1 MDMGCW
7 QGIRFAMGK
16 SSRRVR
22 TERSVTAPAP
32 SPAAPRATALALAVF
47 VAATPLAFAPGLFLS
62 HDVMP
67 KVVFTLAGA
76 ALLLLLLQQWMPGAV
91 RLARSGAGKTF
102 LILLAAQAAS
112 LVISTVFSSAPGLS
126 LGGTTWRRFGTV
138 EQLATL
144 VIALAAAAVT
154 TLDRRWTVTLFRAVS
169 LGGVTASFYG
179 ICQYFG
185 ADPFLETA
193 LYKVEY
199 LGGIVRPPAT
209 MGHAIYFAGWLVPVA
224 LITAGCAATET
235 ERAWKWLHAATAS
248 LAVVAIFLSGT
259 RGALIATLVAGVF
272 LLIRAG
278 GESAGAMR
286 RHFGVAFAAVTVIL
300 IAVTLSPAGEGIR
313 HRLLQ
318 WRQDLGGPR
327 VSVWRESPAILIAHP
342 IVGTG
347 PETFG
352 EEFRRIE
359 SEKLSHTYPDFFNET
374 PHNVLIDAACAQ
386 GLPGLVILS
395 AVFWLGIFGPR
406 RDLTGTALEAAVLGI
421 FAGSMFASFSIVEAM
436 VLWVLVG
443 VGAACA
449 DDSVVAA
456 SETTPAPALLIP
468 ATVLAGCF
476 FFFAV
481 ILGVPDHRYAGVSD
495 AVAAK
500 DLDRAHEIYASANGW
515 SAGLPLAGYALYS
528 SQQYAVLARLLADTP
543 QASDAWALSRT
554 AAGEAERRGEQR
566 YSAAFQSSVLS
577 IAAGDLA
584 TAEAKARLSI
594 ALAPNWYRP
603 RVFLAQILQATGR
616 NQEAVME
623 QKRSVELG
631 ADRKY

>member
-1 MDMGCW
+1 
-7 QGIRFAMGK
+7 
-16 SSRRVR
+16 
-22 TERSVTAPAP
+22 
-32 SPAAPRATALALAVF
+32 
-47 VAATPLAFAPGLFLS
+47 
-62 HDVMP
+62 MP
-67 KVVFTLAGA
+67 KVVLILAGA
-76 ALLLLLLQQWMPGAV
+76 ALLLLLLQQWMSGAV
-91 RLARSGAGKTF
+91 RLARSRAAKTF
-102 LILLAAQAAS
+102 LILVAAQAAS
-112 LVISTVFSSAPGLS
+112 LVLSTVFSSAPGLS

-154 TLDRRWTVTLFRAVS
+154 TLDRRWTVTLFRAISV
-169 LGGVTASFYG
+169 GGLTASFYG

-185 ADPFLETA
+185 VDPFLETA
-193 LYKVEY
+193 LYKVQY

-209 MGHAIYFAGWLVPVA
+209 MGNAIYFAAWLVPVA
-224 LITAGCAATET
+224 LIGVGCAATET
-235 ERAWKWLHAATAS
+235 ERGWKVLHAATAA

-259 RGALIATLVAGVF
+259 RGALIAVVVAGAFF
-272 LLIRAG
+272 LVRAG
-278 GESAGAMR
+278 GEPAAAMR
-286 RHFGVAFAAVTVIL
+286 RQFAVAAGVVAVIL
-300 IAVTLSPAGEGIR
+300 IAVTFSPAGEGIR

-318 WRQDLGGPR
+318 WQQDLGGPR
-327 VSVWRESPAILIAHP
+327 VSVWRESPAILLANP

-352 EEFRRIE
+352 EEYRRIE
-359 SEKLSHTYPDFFNET
+359 SEKLSHAYPDFFNET

-386 GLPGLVILS
+386 GLPGLLILA
-395 AVFWLGIFGPR
+395 AVFWLGIVRPR
-406 RDLTGTALEAAVLGI
+406 RDMTATALQAAVLGI

-436 VLWVLVG
+436 ELWLLVG
-443 VGAACA
+443 IGAALA
-449 DDSVVAA
+449 DNAPV
-456 SETTPAPALLIP
+456 SEPEARPAPALLIP
-468 ATVLAGCF
+468 ATVLAGGF
-476 FFFAV
+476 LFFAV
-481 ILGVPDHRYAGVSD
+481 ILGVPDHRYAGVAE

-500 DLDRAHEIYASANGW
+500 DLNRPHEIYASANSW
-515 SAGLPLAGYALYS
+515 SAGLPLAGYELYS
-528 SQQYAVLARLLADTP
+528 SQQYAVLARSLADTP

-623 QKRSVELG
+623 QRRSVELG